1 MEEEAVTASN
11 KGRFSIAL
19 CSDVDY
25 EYLFAAIEYDGVEIA
40 CVTQE
45 EGKGQ
50 FKLQASVGDPVNP
63 GIAWIVEP
71 DGFLEAVEMA
81 KRRLL
86 ERG

>member
-1 MEEEAVTASN
+1 MTEGS
-11 KGRFSIAL
+11 KGKSRFSIVL

-45 EGKGQ
+45 DGKGQ
-50 FKLQASVGDPVNP
+50 FKLEASFGDPVKP
-63 GIAWIVEP
+63 GIAWIVEL
-71 DGFLEAVEMA
+71 DGFLETVESA

-86 ERG
+86 DRG